1 MKAKIRRRIISETK
15 QIAVVTNST
24 ALNVFPCEICGESS
38 NMVTPLIA
46 ARFAYVST
54 REIYRSI
61 ESGKTHFVEFSD
73 RQLFV
78 CLKTL
83 KEEQK

>member
-1 MKAKIRRRIISETK
+1 MKTKIRRRIISETK
-15 QIAVVTNST
+15 QIAVVTNTT
-24 ALNVFPCEICGESS
+24 APNVFPCEICGESS
-38 NMVTPLIA
+38 NMVTPLVA
-46 ARFAYVST
+46 ARFSCLST

-83 KEEQK
+83 